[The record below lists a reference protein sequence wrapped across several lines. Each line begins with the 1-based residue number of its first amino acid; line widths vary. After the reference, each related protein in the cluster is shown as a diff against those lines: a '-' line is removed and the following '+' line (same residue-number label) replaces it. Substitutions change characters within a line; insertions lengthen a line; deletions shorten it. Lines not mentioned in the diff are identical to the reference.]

1 MYDFRREIEY
11 VKGVGEKTAEKF
23 HRLGVFTLGALLSY
37 YPKSYDDFSDIK
49 PLSEINAGDTACI
62 KATVTSEIK
71 KMSTKQKKTYY
82 KFTVYDKTGV
92 CDVTVFGNIYLEQ
105 TIKTDGEY
113 LFYGKFIPPF
123 RGGRFLQLA
132 SPEIKTCDKA
142 CIRPNYPLTA
152 GLKGYMV
159 QRAVKEALEYLDD
172 DDYMPKSILSK
183 YRLFDLKSALYNIH
197 FPKSAEDLKQ
207 ARRRLVFDE
216 LFILRLGQMIIKNN
230 LSGGNAT
237 PVKNS
242 RFDEFC
248 ALLPF
253 DLTDGQKKAC
263 ADCFADM
270 SRSVPMNRLLEGDV
284 GCGKTAVAAALVYA
298 VAKSGQKSVL
308 MAPTG
313 VLAHQHYL
321 TFKKLLPGLKTAL
334 LTGAVP
340 QKQKEQIRNAYKHG
354 ETDLLIGTHAVI
366 ADKTDL
372 SGTALC
378 ITDEQ
383 HRFGVNQRTALKGK
397 SGGAPHTL
405 VMSATPIPRTLS
417 MTVYGDLDISI
428 IHDKPHGRKPVKT
441 YLIDN
446 TVRSRAFGFIK
457 KQIDTGNKA
466 YIVCPLVEEG
476 AADSEKISAQK
487 YYDIIKNGFFADIKT
502 DLIFGKMPAKE
513 KDRVLDGF
521 ANGDTALLIAT
532 TVIEV
537 GVDVKNATVMMV
549 ENAEQYGLSTLHQL
563 RGRIGRGD
571 SQSHF
576 IMVSSQ
582 KSERLKALCETNDGF
597 EIAKAD
603 LKLRGPG
610 DFLGERQHGLP
621 NLKLAKLLSDTKVL
635 ECANMQAAE
644 LLKSDKGL
652 LNHPLL
658 LDKID
663 SFFENSKA
671 NIL

>member
-1 MYDFRREIEY
+1 MFDFRREIEY

-37 YPKSYDDFSDIK
+37 YPKSYDDFTDIT
-49 PLSEINAGDTACI
+49 PLSEVKVGDIACI

-71 KMSTKQKKTYY
+71 KSTTKNRKAYF

-92 CDVTVFGNIYLEQ
+92 CDITVFGNQFLEQ
-105 TIKTDGEY
+105 TVKQDGEY
-113 LFYGKFIPPF
+113 IFRGKFAPPY
-123 RGGRFLQLA
+123 RGGKFMQLI
-132 SPEIKTCDKA
+132 SPEIRTTERA
-142 CIRPNYPLTA
+142 YIRPNYRLTA

-159 QRAVKEALEYLDD
+159 ERAVKSALEYLDD
-172 DDYMPKSILSK
+172 DDYMPQDILSL
-183 YRLFDLKSALYNIH
+183 YRLADLKTALNNIH
-197 FPKSAEDLKQ
+197 FPKSAEDIRQ

-216 LFILRLGQMIIKNN
+216 LFVLRLGQMIIKRN
-230 LSGGNAT
+230 LAGGNA
-237 PVKNS
+237 VEIKNNH
-242 RFDEFC
+242 FDEFC

-253 DLTDGQKKAC
+253 TLTDGQKKAC

-270 SRSVPMNRLLEGDV
+270 SKPTPMNRLLEGDV

-298 VAKSGQKSVL
+298 AAKNRQKSVL
-308 MAPTG
+308 MAPTS

-321 TFKKLLPGLKTAL
+321 TFTKLLPNLKTAL
-334 LTGAVP
+334 LTGAITP
-340 QKQKEQIRNAYKHG
+340 KEKAAIREGYKSGQI
-354 ETDLLIGTHAVI
+354 DLLIGTHAVI

-383 HRFGVNQRTALKGK
+383 HRFGVNQRTALRGK

-428 IHDKPHGRKPVKT
+428 IQDKPHGRIPPKT

-457 KQIDTGNKA
+457 KQIAQGFKA
-466 YIVCPLVEEG
+466 YIVCPLVEDGGDE
-476 AADSEKISAQK
+476 SEKVSAQK
-487 YYDIIKNGFFADIKT
+487 YYDIIKTGYFADTKT
-502 DLIFGKMPAKE
+502 ALLHGKMSSKE
-513 KDRVLDGF
+513 KDRVLDEF
-521 ANGDTALLIAT
+521 ANGDTMLLIAT
-532 TVIEV
+532 TVVEV
-537 GVDVKNATVMMV
+537 GVDVREATVMMV
-549 ENAEQYGLSTLHQL
+549 ENAEQFGLSTLHQL
-563 RGRIGRGD
+563 RGRIGRNNTE
-571 SQSHF
+571 SHF
-576 IMVSSQ
+576 IMVSSFN
-582 KSERLKALCETNDGF
+582 SERLDVLCKTTDGF

-621 NLKLAKLLSDTKVL
+621 DLKLAQILSDTKVL
-635 ECANMQAAE
+635 ECANKQAAA
-644 LLKSDKGL
+644 LLERDEGL

-663 SFFENSKA
+663 SFFENNKA